1 MRLWPRSAAAEEV
14 VEVEVEEEEAYML
27 GSSVLLSRGWR
38 VCGDVLLLSSHKVIS
53 GRLYVKPS
61 AARTGSVMISRVK
74 TVSQSSIG
82 ACDMPVDEGGAG
94 ELEGLGSGNDCMP
107 SAQNCSLERQCS
119 V

>member
-1 MRLWPRSAAAEEV
+1 MVEE
-14 VEVEVEEEEAYML
+14 EEEEAYML